1 MVFVEETFREINFF
15 ALKHLWHFLFLETC
29 DHVLGN
35 EIDQ

>member
-1 MVFVEETFREINFF
+1 MVFVEETFREISFF
-15 ALKHLWHFLFLETC
+15 ALKHLWHFLFL